1 MALPGD
7 STEKCSDL
15 LSTEVQN
22 ERGEYVKFN
31 CLDRCND
38 VIFRNWNDK
47 NFSNELDD
55 DFTFGESE
63 AVKSAT
69 TMMNGKEACL
79 CDWGD
84 STIVGCVVD
93 SVSSSPSVSPYS
105 YQTPTSDAN
114 SIFKT
119 SIFVAGFAVI
129 VASAT
134 AIEIAF
140 V

>member
-38 VIFRNWNDK
+38 VIFREWNDK
-47 NFSNELDD
+47 KIINELDVD
-55 DFTFGESE
+55 VGEYE
-63 AVKSAT
+63 AVQSAT
-69 TMMNGKEACL
+69 TMMNGEEVCL

-84 STIVGCVVD
+84 STPIVGCVGY
-93 SVSSSPSVSPYS
+93 SVSSSPSVSPSS
-105 YQTPTSDAN
+105 YPTPTSDAN
-114 SIFKT
+114 SIFIT
-119 SIFVAGFAVI
+119 SSFAGGVAVI

-134 AIEIAF
+134 AVEMAF